1 MVIFIKSVYSFLFGL
16 WPILWIIYFWII
28 TIKISLNTVAIAA
41 PINENFGIKIKFK
54 MILNTA
60 TIA

>member
-1 MVIFIKSVYSFLFGL
+1 MINEE
-16 WPILWIIYFWII
+16 I
-28 TIKISLNTVAIAA
+28 TNKTLSIAVTVAIAA